1 MKEYVSHTDTNAI
14 QQLKSILFSHLQ
26 KAGKRPVAIV
36 CIGTDRSTGDS
47 LGPLVGSKL
56 SGLDL
61 KKLHV
66 YGTLSD
72 PVHAVNLKEK
82 LAEIE
87 QAHKHPFIV
96 AVDACLGR
104 VKSVGSFQIGD
115 GPLKPG
121 AEKKKKE
128 LPEVG
133 DIHIN
138 GIVNVSGFMEYFVLQ
153 NTRLHLVMSMANTLS
168 ESLSHI
174 DQMDWTREKAGLSSP
189 LFKIS
194 LEEYKK
200 KDHLISR
207 WSL

>member
-1 MKEYVSHTDTNAI
+1 MNSKNGLFFRNRVKEYVSHTDTNAI
-14 QQLKSILFSHLQ
+14 QQIKTILISHLE
-26 KAGKRPVAIV
+26 KSGKKPIVIV

-47 LGPLVGSKL
+47 LGPLVGTKL
-56 SGLDL
+56 SQLEM
-61 KKLHV
+61 KRLHV

-87 QAHKHPFIV
+87 QEHKRPFII

-121 AEKKKKE
+121 AGVQKE

-168 ESLSHI
+168 ESLYEI
-174 DQMDWTREKAGLSSP
+174 DQTDLTTEKNRFIFPSIQNMTGR
-189 LFKIS
+189 I
-194 LEEYKK
+194 
-200 KDHLISR
+200 
-207 WSL
+207 

>member
-1 MKEYVSHTDTNAI
+1 MNSKNGLFFRNRVKEYVSHTDTNAI

-47 LGPLVGSKL
+47 LGPLVGTKL

-82 LAEIE
+82 LADIE

-121 AEKKKKE
+121 AGVQKE

-174 DQMDWTREKAGLSSP
+174 DQMDWTREKSRS
-189 LFKIS
+189 LFTPIQN
-194 LEEYKK
+194 
-200 KDHLISR
+200 ITGR
-207 WSL
+207 I